1 MPSWGIWRPALLC
14 KTVEDGLALP
24 GHLLERI
31 IHCHDNDRR
40 NDRRADETGR
50 KRHHLPVKTSS
61 LRRPAGC
68 CLPAGLAV
76 NSGKQRMLAK
86 FQGSTCTICRKAAIA
101 FGYYFRQN
109 CFPFPRRH
117 VCFCFSRCPA
127 ERLICPSKTREIKEK
142 NKRFHRLKFF
152 SFSFCRYSCC
162 FPKSLPSL
170 PGRAGQG
177 IDGLVSSRKS
187 KSSPGTFPNYCK

>member
-1 MPSWGIWRPALLC
+1 MNSPLFYWAVGFILL
-14 KTVEDGLALP
+14 
-24 GHLLERI
+24 
-31 IHCHDNDRR
+31 
-40 NDRRADETGR
+40 
-50 KRHHLPVKTSS
+50 
-61 LRRPAGC
+61 
-68 CLPAGLAV
+68 
-76 NSGKQRMLAK
+76 
-86 FQGSTCTICRKAAIA
+86 
-101 FGYYFRQN
+101 
-109 CFPFPRRH
+109 
-117 VCFCFSRCPA
+117 CFCFSRCPA

-187 KSSPGTFPNYCK
+187 KSSPGTFPNYCKWPRHAKSKPPLRRFPVAVVFLLSPPTFNALQLVSEDSWDFISHTLQSRLFVNLTNTDIILVPLDTAREVITFAQI

>member
-1 MPSWGIWRPALLC
+1 MFPSCYKMRENL
-14 KTVEDGLALP
+14 D
-24 GHLLERI
+24 
-31 IHCHDNDRR
+31 
-40 NDRRADETGR
+40 
-50 KRHHLPVKTSS
+50 
-61 LRRPAGC
+61 
-68 CLPAGLAV
+68 
-76 NSGKQRMLAK
+76 
-86 FQGSTCTICRKAAIA
+86 
-101 FGYYFRQN
+101 
-109 CFPFPRRH
+109 

-187 KSSPGTFPNYCK
+187 KSSPGTFPNYCKWPRHAKSKPSLRRFPVAAVFLIASHLQRATACLRRLLGFY